1 MCLLGW
7 TDEYEGKLVVTAA
20 DLITKLM
27 RFDFSQ
33 CVFIMMIAA
42 SVGML
47 EFRGQILVWTSVVQL
62 GLS

>member
-1 MCLLGW
+1 MSVGLN
-7 TDEYEGKLVVTAA
+7 DEHEVKLELTAA